1 MEKTY
6 KQHLEEE
13 LAKAEKEF
21 EDAKKAA
28 AEEISNMEWH
38 VAVDYGAAYA
48 SHIEKVTKAAVKAQ
62 TIGQMLNE
70 YKWYMEHSDQ

>member
-1 MEKTY
+1 MERTY
-6 KQHLEEE
+6 EQHLEVE

-28 AEEISNMEWH
+28 SEEISNMEWH

-62 TIGQMLNE
+62 TIGQMLHE
-70 YKWYMEHSDQ
+70 YRWYTEHSEK

>member
-1 MEKTY
+1 MERTY
-6 KQHLEEE
+6 EQHLEAE

-21 EDAKKAA
+21 EDAKKAV

-48 SHIEKVTKAAVKAQ
+48 SHIEKVTKAAVKVQ
-62 TIGQMLNE
+62 TIGQMLHE
-70 YKWYMEHSDQ
+70 YRWYMEQSEK

>member
-13 LAKAEKEF
+13 LSKAEKEF
-21 EDAKKAA
+21 EDAKKAV
-28 AEEISNMEWH
+28 AEEISNMDWH
-38 VAVDYGAAYA
+38 VAVNYGAAYA
-48 SHIEKVTKAAVKAQ
+48 SHVEKVTKAAVKAQ

-70 YKWYMEHSDQ
+70 YNWYMEHSEQ

>member
-13 LAKAEKEF
+13 LSKAEKEF
-21 EDAKKAA
+21 EDAKKAV
-28 AEEISNMEWH
+28 AEEISNMDWH
-38 VAVDYGAAYA
+38 VAVNYGAAYA

-70 YKWYMEHSDQ
+70 YNWYMEHSEQ